1 MTYYEADDDF
11 SIEARERQL
20 AERAAKRALLVAP
33 ALISVAV
40 VSIAL
45 STGALFAE
53 RSLFAHAV
61 GYFLAGLIVPLCT
74 SFAARLRI
82 MRSPGASA
90 SKSLLRWGTAANVA
104 AVVLA
109 VSHALELSRRLF

>member
-1 MTYYEADDDF
+1 MTTYEADDDF

-33 ALISVAV
+33 ALMVIAML
-40 VSIAL
+40 SIAL
-45 STGALFAE
+45 SAGALFAE

-82 MRSPGASA
+82 MRSQRAAA
-90 SKSLLRWGTAANVA
+90 SKSLLRWGTVANLA